1 MYKTC
6 QWCGVVPLD
15 HVCPHK
21 PKVIY
26 KRKDSKLDRF
36 RSSRIWQR
44 KREEIKERDLYLC
57 RACAENIPPTIRQY
71 NYEELEVHHIVK
83 LADDYERRL
92 DNDNLITLC
101 VLHHK
106 MADKGLIKPSQLT
119 ALVNKP
125 PAG

>member
-36 RSSRIWQR
+36 RSSRLWQR
-44 KREEIKERDLYLC
+44 KRDEIKERDLYLC
-57 RACAENIPPTIRQY
+57 KACAANIQPVIRLF
-71 NYEELEVHHIVK
+71 NYKELEVHHIIK
-83 LADDYERRL
+83 LADDYEKRL

-106 MADKGLIKPSQLT
+106 MADRGQISVQRLKELIE
-119 ALVNKP
+119 
-125 PAG
+125 

>member
-1 MYKTC
+1 M
-6 QWCGVVPLD
+6 
-15 HVCPHK
+15 
-21 PKVIY
+21 
-26 KRKDSKLDRF
+26 
-36 RSSRIWQR
+36 
-44 KREEIKERDLYLC
+44 REEIKERDLYLC

>member
-6 QWCGVVPLD
+6 QWCGIVPLD

-26 KRKDSKLDRF
+26 KRKDGKLDRF
-36 RSSRIWQR
+36 RSSRLWQR
-44 KREEIKERDLYLC
+44 KRDEIKERDLYLC
-57 RACAENIPPTIRQY
+57 KACAANIQPVIKAY
-71 NYEELEVHHIVK
+71 NYKDLEVHHIIK
-83 LADDYERRL
+83 LAEDYEKRL

-106 MADKGLIKPSQLT
+106 MADRGQISVQRLKKLIE
-119 ALVNKP
+119 
-125 PAG
+125 